1 MRVQKA
7 VEGFGAFGQFGEV
20 SVFQGLG
27 ERVEQAPDVT
37 TFKGIMTG
45 LSPFMKHFR
54 DQTVGA
60 HADIG
65 RPDDEVVGF
74 GVGDLGFFV
83 GGDAF
88 VLIVPFGEQETDG
101 AADELGEVADD
112 EPGVFAGE
120 FDLTTEAEIVANE
133 HTGTGNDTC
142 GELLVV
148 AVPKSKN
155 PAIIITGFLGVDFH
169 ESKIPHS
176 IVGHA
181 VGLGA
186 DAQTGGFE
194 GFLDRGDELVMR
206 DGTPSWGWI
215 GRRNVA
221 DFLQIDVMSAAV
233 KDEVRGSTLD
243 LDGGLRCEICNHDWQ
258 GIEG

>member
-1 MRVQKA
+1 M
-7 VEGFGAFGQFGEV
+7 EGFGAFGQFGEV
-20 SVFQGLG
+20 SVFKGFR

-37 TFKGIMTG
+37 ILKDLMTG

-60 HADIG
+60 HVDIG
-65 RPDDEVVGF
+65 RTDDEVVGI

-88 VLIVPFGEQETDG
+88 VLIVPFCEQETNG
-101 AADELGEVADD
+101 AADELREVADD

-120 FDLTTEAEIVANE
+120 FDLTAEGEIIANE
-133 HTGTGNDTC
+133 HTGTGNDPC

-155 PAIIITGFLGVDFH
+155 PAIIITGFLGVNLH
-169 ESKIPHS
+169 QTKIPHS
-176 IVGHA
+176 IMCEA

-194 GFLDRGDELVMR
+194 GFLDSGDELVVR
-206 DGTPSWGWI
+206 DGTPG
-215 GRRNVA
+215 
-221 DFLQIDVMSAAV
+221 
-233 KDEVRGSTLD
+233 
-243 LDGGLRCEICNHDWQ
+243 
-258 GIEG
+258 

>member
-1 MRVQKA
+1 
-7 VEGFGAFGQFGEV
+7 
-20 SVFQGLG
+20 
-27 ERVEQAPDVT
+27 
-37 TFKGIMTG
+37 
-45 LSPFMKHFR
+45 MKDFR

-65 RPDDEVVGF
+65 RPDDEVVSI
-74 GVGDLGFFV
+74 GVSDLGFFV

-88 VLIVPFGEQETDG
+88 VLIVPFCEQETDG
-101 AADELGEVADD
+101 ATDELGEVADD

-120 FDLTTEAEIVANE
+120 FDLTTEAEVITNE
-133 HTGTGNDTC
+133 HTGTGDDTC

-169 ESKIPHS
+169 ESKIPHAV
-176 IVGHA
+176 VGHT

-186 DAQTGGFE
+186 DAQTSGFE
-194 GFLDRGDELVMR
+194 GFLNRGDELVMR
-206 DGTPSWGWI
+206 DWTPGGGWI
-215 GRRNVA
+215 RGRDFA

-233 KDEVRGSTLD
+233 KDEVRGSTLEG
-243 LDGGLRCEICNHDWQ
+243 DGGLRCEICNH
-258 GIEG
+258 GIISGFSDASDVVIEVLKILLFYRLMGEDECRRTSQMASEASVD

>member
-1 MRVQKA
+1 MECLALAGQVLYNGEDNGGGGPARAKEKLPFKEEELRFSRGQADVSVQKT
-7 VEGFGAFGQFGEV
+7 VEGFGALGQFGEV
-20 SVFQGLG
+20 SVFEGLG

-37 TFKGIMTG
+37 TLKDIMTG
-45 LSPFMKHFR
+45 LTPFMEDFR

-65 RPDDEVVGF
+65 CTDDEVVGF
-74 GVGDLGFFV
+74 GVGDLGLFV

-101 AADELGEVADD
+101 VADELGEVADD

-120 FDLTTEAEIVANE
+120 FDLTTEGEVVANE
-133 HTGTGNDTC
+133 HTGSCNDTC

-155 PAIIITGFLGVDFH
+155 PAIIVTGFLGVDFH
-169 ESKIPHS
+169 QSKIPHS
-176 IVGHA
+176 IVCQA

-186 DAQTGGFE
+186 DAKTGGFQ
-194 GFLDRGDELVMR
+194 GILNRGDELVMR
-206 DGTPSWGWI
+206 DGTPG
-215 GRRNVA
+215 
-221 DFLQIDVMSAAV
+221 
-233 KDEVRGSTLD
+233 
-243 LDGGLRCEICNHDWQ
+243 
-258 GIEG
+258 